1 MHDLVRT
8 VASALVG
15 DRSTSAEL
23 MQIADELRQ
32 PGWLARLAQNTDA
45 YRAERRVSRSWDVLF
60 NVQQRHH
67 PIIEHFTFGDGECA
81 FMCFKQAKG
90 IDGPHDVKFN

>member
-1 MHDLVRT
+1 MGATAAWNLHVGVRRLSEVLACEALIAAEALEHATLRSSPHVRAMHDLMRT

-32 PGWLARLAQNTDA
+32 PGWLARLE
-45 YRAERRVSRSWDVLF
+45 AEHGRLPR
-60 NVQQRHH
+60 
-67 PIIEHFTFGDGECA
+67 
-81 FMCFKQAKG
+81 
-90 IDGPHDVKFN
+90 